1 MFWQDSGRKAILGV
15 GGAPSE
21 ADYGILDGGYTVDV
35 GCYSL
40 VAAADES
47 APTSKTNA
55 IDDEI
60 FQKLK
65 QSSNIRKDDFDHKI
79 AQWHQDKDVIQCI

>member
-1 MFWQDSGRKAILGV
+1 MG

-21 ADYGILDGGYTVDV
+21 ADYGIVDGYTVDV
-35 GCYSL
+35 GYTL
-40 VAAADES
+40 VAADEA
-47 APTSKTNA
+47 APLSKTDT

-65 QSSNIRKDDFDHKI
+65 QSSNIRKEDFDHKI
-79 AQWHQDKDVIQCI
+79 AKWHQDKDVIQCI

>member
-21 ADYGILDGGYTVDV
+21 ADYGILDGGGYTVDV
-35 GCYSL
+35 GYSL
-40 VAAADES
+40 VAADES
-47 APTSKTNA
+47 APSKTNA